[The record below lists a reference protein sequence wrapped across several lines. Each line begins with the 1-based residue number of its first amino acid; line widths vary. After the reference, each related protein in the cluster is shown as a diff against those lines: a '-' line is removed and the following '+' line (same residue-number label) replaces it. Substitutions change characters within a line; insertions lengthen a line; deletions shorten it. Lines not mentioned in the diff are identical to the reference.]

1 MEPVPT
7 LQDELVKYDS
17 ADVEIRFLFLLLLFA
32 QCDEISQH
40 IPLQLFLLVLTVL
53 SSNVHVLGIR
63 AKCVLLELVKFCQ
76 SVEVPVRN
84 V

>member
-32 QCDEISQH
+32 QCDEISKH
-40 IPLQLFLLVLTVL
+40 VPLKLLLLVLAIL
-53 SSNVHVLGIR
+53 SGNVHVLGIR
-63 AKCVLLELVKFCQ
+63 AKSIVLELIKFCQ
-76 SVEVPVRN
+76 SVEVSICDV
-84 V
+84 